1 VTSQRTPEEI
11 LAALDDEA
19 EDVEMDRVLAMSA
32 SERRR
37 EIEAAGAGVDKLHE
51 RADAVHEE
59 IRRTVLADA
68 LKERMAE
75 ARDRALRPPPS
86 RLRFAALLAAA
97 ALAIAPVAFLVA
109 RYFGPSA
116 PAPYASDHPGPLP
129 APAPSPSAPEP
140 GPTPSELRA
149 AALDDCANYLWRA
162 CLDKLDTAR
171 ALDPA
176 GDTTPEVKEARRQAH
191 KAIDP
196 VIDRGKPHDD
206 KAQPR

>member
-1 VTSQRTPEEI
+1 VR
-11 LAALDDEA
+11 
-19 EDVEMDRVLAMSA
+19 
-32 SERRR
+32 
-37 EIEAAGAGVDKLHE
+37 
-51 RADAVHEE
+51 EE

-75 ARDRALRPPPS
+75 ARAHALRPPPS
-86 RLRFAALLAAA
+86 RTWLRFAPLLAAA
-97 ALAIAPVAFLVA
+97 AFAMIPVAFLVV
-109 RYFGPSA
+109 RHFWPSA

-129 APAPSPSAPEP
+129 APSPSAPER

-162 CLDKLDTAR
+162 CLDKLDAAR

-176 GDTTPEVKEARRQAH
+176 GDTTPEVKEVRRQAH

-196 VIDRGKPHDD
+196 VIDRGKPPDD
-206 KAQPR
+206 KVRPR